1 MLRKQSRAEQ
11 RRVRCD
17 GSEFALIGSVPMI
30 GACIKAYIAGYG
42 ADKARMALTDWNCS
56 MVRARCF
63 SRARKSHSI
72 SKPAPPSRLFKV
84 HAIWADPGYT
94 DQVLLGAPRSYEVS
108 AAFKF

>member
-42 ADKARMALTDWNCS
+42 A
-56 MVRARCF
+56 
-63 SRARKSHSI
+63 
-72 SKPAPPSRLFKV
+72 
-84 HAIWADPGYT
+84 
-94 DQVLLGAPRSYEVS
+94 GAV
-108 AAFKF
+108 F